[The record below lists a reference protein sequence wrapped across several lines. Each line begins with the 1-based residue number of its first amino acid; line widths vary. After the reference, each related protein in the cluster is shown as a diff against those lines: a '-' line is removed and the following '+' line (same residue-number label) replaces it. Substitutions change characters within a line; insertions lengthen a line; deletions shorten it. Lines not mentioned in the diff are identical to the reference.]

1 MADATLFDD
10 TFTITSLNSQK
21 YDRVSRITGTSADSL
36 TVLSLDVNTEIYPV
50 NVGEPIQLVLAST
63 LNLDGSKEDPS
74 SGSWREIGNG
84 KKVRKSS
91 PKVELSRAKDGQN
104 RGVNARGEEH

>member
-36 TVLSLDVNTEIYPV
+36 TVLSLDINTEIYPV

-63 LNLDGSKEDPS
+63 LNLDGSKEDAS
-74 SGSWREIGNG
+74 SGQWRDIGSS
-84 KKVRKSS
+84 KKVRRNK
-91 PKVELSRAKDGQN
+91 PETENVQAKDCE
-104 RGVNARGEEH
+104 GEGELDTE